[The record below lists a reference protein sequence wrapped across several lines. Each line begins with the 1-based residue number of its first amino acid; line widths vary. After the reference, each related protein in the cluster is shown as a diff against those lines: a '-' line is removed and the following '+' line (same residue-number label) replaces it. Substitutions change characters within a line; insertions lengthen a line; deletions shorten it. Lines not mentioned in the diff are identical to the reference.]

1 LKVISQMQRLILPE
15 ADQEKA
21 SRQLE

>member
-1 LKVISQMQRLILPE
+1 VISQMQRLILPE